1 MNENARGESGRE
13 QNKNA
18 NATAL
23 AQPYKIPQYLNSAA
37 LTHKKHFEK
46 VANLLFSRSFGDC
59 EAN

>member
-1 MNENARGESGRE
+1 MTSTIPRDTPTSQSK
-13 QNKNA
+13 QNKH
-18 NATAL
+18 
-23 AQPYKIPQYLNSAA
+23 KIPQYLNSAA